1 MNKWK
6 KLAATGVTFAAVT
19 LLAAC
24 GGGSKTESKGSK
36 TELNWYTPTK
46 LSHLIFQKRNTDRYS
61 ATAIGNS
68 GNNLLRAG
76 EAGKLNEDLAEKVDV
91 SADGLTYTATLRDG
105 LKWSDGS
112 DLTAEDFV
120 YSWQR
125 IADQRLPLSMLA

>member
-36 TELNWYTPTK
+36 TELNWYTPTEIITLDISK
-46 LSHLIFQKRNTDRYS
+46 NTDRYS

-68 GNNLLRAG
+68 GSNLLRAG

-125 IADQRLPLSMLA
+125 IADRKPTS